1 MRAMTVTT
9 PLGQVRHDDGGTRL
23 EFVRQF
29 PTDIAG
35 LWSAI
40 TDPDRCAHWF
50 GSWTGDPATGAV
62 QLLMTAEDDAS
73 AQDVTI
79 VECEE
84 PTRLVVELPAPDGT
98 WRLEL
103 DLSTDDDSSR
113 LVFTQPLAD
122 PDEATN
128 IGPGWHYYLDRL
140 AAEVAGSPVPDDWS
154 TYEPLASRYP

>member
-1 MRAMTVTT
+1 MTVTT
-9 PLGQVRHDDGGTRL
+9 PLGQVRHDDRGTRL

-29 PTDIAG
+29 PTDIAD

-40 TDPDRCAHWF
+40 TASERCAHWF

-62 QLLMTAEDDAS
+62 QLLMTAEDDAP
-73 AQDVTI
+73 AQRVTI
-79 VECEE
+79 VECDE

-103 DLSTDDDSSR
+103 DLNSNDAGSR

-122 PDEATN
+122 AGEAAS

-140 AAEVAGSPVPDDWS
+140 AAVVAGSPVPDDWS
-154 TYEPLASRYP
+154 AYESLASQYQ